1 MGLLTGELPDTVS
14 VAGAEHPIR
23 TDFRISIEFELLVQN
38 HNIQE
43 KDKILRAL
51 SLYYPRIPGDIKGAC
66 EKLIWFYRC
75 GKEESG
81 QDETDLS
88 DSRRIYDFDYDA
100 DYIYAAFLEQYGID
114 LTGIEH
120 LHWWKFRVMF
130 WGLDDNCEFVKIM
143 GYRGMKIPSKMPK
156 EQKAFYR
163 KMKQIY
169 ALPLPK
175 DEQQKNDAITAALM
189 NGGDVSGLLLGG
201 GQD

>member
-1 MGLLTGELPDTVS
+1 
-14 VAGAEHPIR
+14 
-23 TDFRISIEFELLVQN
+23 
-38 HNIQE
+38 
-43 KDKILRAL
+43 
-51 SLYYPRIPGDIKGAC
+51 
-66 EKLIWFYRC
+66 
-75 GKEESG
+75 
-81 QDETDLS
+81 
-88 DSRRIYDFDYDA
+88 
-100 DYIYAAFLEQYGID
+100 
-114 LTGIEH
+114 
-120 LHWWKFRVMF
+120 MF